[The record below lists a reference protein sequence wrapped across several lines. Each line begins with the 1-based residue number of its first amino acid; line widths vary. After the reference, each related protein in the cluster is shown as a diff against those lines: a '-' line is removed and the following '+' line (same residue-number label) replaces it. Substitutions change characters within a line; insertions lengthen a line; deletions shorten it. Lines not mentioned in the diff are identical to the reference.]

1 VAQSGAVGGVVLAWA
16 REYGLGIS
24 KFASYGN
31 GADLNEIDFLRYL
44 AGDEETRVVGL
55 YIETVADG
63 REFMR
68 AVEECAARKP
78 VVVIKAGRTQSGQ
91 RATLSHTGSLAGSDA
106 VYDAAL
112 RQCGA
117 LRVQTIE
124 EMFDVCQGFLYVGK
138 PSRTPHDV
146 GGLQN
151 VGGLRMRVAIVTNS
165 GGPGVLAAD
174 RAEEVGLEVAEPSPA
189 VKARLAEFLPAHCA
203 LKNPIDLTVEG
214 TEEGYR
220 RTLLAVLE
228 EYDAALA
235 LNIATPYLDSVP
247 LARGICDAARESGK
261 PVVAAFLPG
270 RIVAEAI
277 PYLQEHGV
285 PNFATGERAVAA
297 LARRAEYE
305 VRRAKEV
312 LRVACCVLRVPS
324 FTVHHPP
331 FAIGGALLEPEAMA
345 WLRENG
351 LPVPDFRCAPT
362 VEEAVQGCRE
372 IGYPAVMKV
381 VSPDI
386 LHKSDCG
393 GVVLGIRDDEGARA
407 AFQVIRQAAAGKDFR
422 GVVICPLIE
431 KGVEV
436 LLGLS
441 RDPQFGP
448 VVAFG
453 LGGIYTEVW
462 RDVAL
467 RVAPI
472 DWAEAESMVRQV
484 KSFPL
489 LAGVRGQPP
498 RDLGALA
505 EALVRLSWLPFRYPE
520 VGEVDLNPVFLFE
533 KGRGLVVGDARV
545 MRNAEC
551 GMRSTEHGAGRTRI
565 CRIDGLRSTKHGI
578 RNTEHETLNRGS
590 TAMTTCV
597 KPQRGV
603 AALRPYVPGT
613 PIEEVQR
620 EYGLQD
626 VIKLASNENPLGP
639 SPRAMAAIAQALPG
653 MNMYPDGESY
663 ALRQALA
670 GHLGVRMEQV
680 AVGNGADG
688 IILQTCMAYLDED
701 CEVVVSRSS
710 FPVYDIF
717 THVMRAGLVKVPLK
731 GYGLDL
737 EGMGRAITE
746 RTRLVMVCNPNNP
759 TGTIVTATEVGA
771 FLERVPEDV
780 LVVFDEA
787 YFEFVASE
795 EYPDTLRYVREGRG
809 NVMVMRTFSKIYGVA
824 GLRLGYAVAAPEI
837 LEPLQRVKEPF
848 AVNLLAQV
856 AGVAALEDV
865 EFVRKSVEANHAGR
879 LSLYREFERLGLRYV
894 ESHTNFILV
903 EIGPQ
908 AVAIQRRLLEKGV
921 IVRPCTGYDLPD
933 WLRITVGSP
942 AQNGRLIEALGEVL

>member
-1 VAQSGAVGGVVLAWA
+1 MSRDQESPYTKHETRNTKHVSHFTFHASRFTSHDCPITSLFYPRGVALVGSVAEGKLGYELARQMVEGGYRDVFVVNPKGQGVFSLPGYQTVAQIERPVDLAVIVSPPATVPGVLEDCGRAGVQAAVIITAGFSEVGNRAGEEEVARVAREQGIRFVGPNCAGIVNTSHRLFPTLETRPPTPPTEGGAAIVAQSGAVGGVVLAWA
-16 REYGLGIS
+16 KEYGLGIS

-63 REFMR
+63 REFMQ

-117 LRVQTIE
+117 IRVQTIE
-124 EMFDVCQGFLYVGK
+124 EMFDLCQGFLYVGRLS
-138 PSRTPHDV
+138 PVGTPVDPHAV
-146 GGLQN
+146 GGLHG
-151 VGGLRMRVAIVTNS
+151 VGGLRVAIVTNS

-214 TEEGYR
+214 TEDGYR

-270 RIVAEAI
+270 RIVAEAV

-285 PNFATGERAVAA
+285 ANFATGERAVAA
-297 LARRAEYE
+297 LARMAEYE
-305 VRRAKEV
+305 ARRKHGCAGLTDKDTPPSEGGGRG
-312 LRVACCVLRVPS
+312 RVGLATGCHSPS
-324 FTVHHPP
+324 PQP
-331 FAIGGALLEPEAMA
+331 SPWEGEGERLSPQPSPWEGEGERPSPQPSPWEGEGALLEPEAMA

-407 AFQVIRQAAAGKDFR
+407 AFQAIRQAAAGKDFR
-422 GVVICPLIE
+422 GVVIYPLIE
-431 KGVEV
+431 GGAAPLMEV

-467 RVAPI
+467 RVAPVTR
-472 DWAEAESMVRQV
+472 AEAESMVRQIR
-484 KSFPL
+484 SFPL

-498 RDLGALA
+498 RDLQALA

-533 KGRGLVVGDARV
+533 EGRGLVVGDARV

-551 GMRSTEHGAGRTRI
+551 GMRIADCGMRI
-565 CRIDGLRSTKHGI
+565 A
-578 RNTEHETLNRGS
+578 EHETRSRKN
-590 TAMTTCV
+590 TD
-597 KPQRGV
+597 
-603 AALRPYVPGT
+603 
-613 PIEEVQR
+613 
-620 EYGLQD
+620 LQD
-626 VIKLASNENPLGP
+626 
-639 SPRAMAAIAQALPG
+639 
-653 MNMYPDGESY
+653 
-663 ALRQALA
+663 
-670 GHLGVRMEQV
+670 
-680 AVGNGADG
+680 
-688 IILQTCMAYLDED
+688 
-701 CEVVVSRSS
+701 
-710 FPVYDIF
+710 
-717 THVMRAGLVKVPLK
+717 
-731 GYGLDL
+731 
-737 EGMGRAITE
+737 
-746 RTRLVMVCNPNNP
+746 
-759 TGTIVTATEVGA
+759 
-771 FLERVPEDV
+771 
-780 LVVFDEA
+780 
-787 YFEFVASE
+787 
-795 EYPDTLRYVREGRG
+795 
-809 NVMVMRTFSKIYGVA
+809 
-824 GLRLGYAVAAPEI
+824 
-837 LEPLQRVKEPF
+837 
-848 AVNLLAQV
+848 
-856 AGVAALEDV
+856 
-865 EFVRKSVEANHAGR
+865 
-879 LSLYREFERLGLRYV
+879 
-894 ESHTNFILV
+894 
-903 EIGPQ
+903 
-908 AVAIQRRLLEKGV
+908 
-921 IVRPCTGYDLPD
+921 
-933 WLRITVGSP
+933 
-942 AQNGRLIEALGEVL
+942 